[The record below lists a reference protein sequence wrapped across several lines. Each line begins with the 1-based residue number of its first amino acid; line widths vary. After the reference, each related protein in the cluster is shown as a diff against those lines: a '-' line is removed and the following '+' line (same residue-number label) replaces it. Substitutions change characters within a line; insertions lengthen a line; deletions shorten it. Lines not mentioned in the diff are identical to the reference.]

1 MQRIFT
7 SHVPHFELKY
17 GVVLN
22 YALHW
27 VGKNFEGLLD
37 GLPLFTLFA
46 LLASFC
52 RAEPLVVLLELLF
65 LSDALNMT
73 HGHDLLQV

>member
-1 MQRIFT
+1 MQGIFT
-7 SHVPHFELKY
+7 PHVPHFKLKY

-27 VGKNFEGLLD
+27 VGKNFECLLD
-37 GLPLFTLFA
+37 RLPFFTLFA
-46 LLASFC
+46 LFTGIC
-52 RAEPLVVLLELLF
+52 RAEPLVALLLLLL
-65 LSDALNMT
+65 LSDGLNMT